1 MGSALENKWCGMM
14 FERLATTSLLWECC
28 VWAALMMVVMIT
40 IKYTFI
46 IPEISNDLKRVSD
59 TNTNDKM
66 MKIIVCRCFV
76 IFGLFCTKT
85 QKHSKYPPPFEI
97 ICCPKRAQSGGSH
110 LRALISGLP
119 FFSISPTAPWC
130 WSKPR
135 TRRPEFIFREL
146 SKAWDSEI

>member
-1 MGSALENKWCGMM
+1 
-14 FERLATTSLLWECC
+14 
-28 VWAALMMVVMIT
+28 MMVVMIT

-46 IPEISNDLKRVSD
+46 IPEINVGVKAEVQVISNDLKRVSD
-59 TNTNDKM
+59 TNTNDKT
-66 MKIIVCRCFV
+66 MKIIVCRFV

-119 FFSISPTAPWC
+119 FFSISPTAPGVDQ
-130 WSKPR
+130 SPALAG
-135 TRRPEFIFREL
+135 PSL
-146 SKAWDSEI
+146 SFES